1 MTTADEAN
9 SILSTVD
16 TAARKVR
23 ATRPTRAVP
32 LLVLGLVI
40 VGAMPFY
47 VLTEPTSHL
56 GEPPPNQLFWSLGG
70 MMGSRGGA
78 WTAIYWII
86 ALPLAYG
93 FIAWWYRRA
102 ARRNGVAIN
111 VKPLVTTGVALFAL
125 LLVLLTQAPT
135 FLPGDIVLRG
145 LTPILTM
152 AAGLFVWSVAERS
165 KGLLAV
171 ALVFLAAAIST
182 SMYDFGNVVPFVAW
196 DVYWQYMLLPNL
208 ALCAAILL
216 LSSAI
221 YAVVERRDR
230 TVA

>member
-47 VLTEPTSHL
+47 VLTEPTSQE
-56 GEPPPNQLFWSLGG
+56 GAPPNQLVWSLGG
-70 MMGSRGGA
+70 MMGTRAGA
-78 WTAIYWII
+78 CTAIYWII
-86 ALPLAYG
+86 ALPVAYG

-102 ARRNGVAIN
+102 AQRDGVAIN
-111 VKPLVTTGVALFAL
+111 VKPLVITGVALFAL

-135 FLPGDIVLRG
+135 FLPGDIVIRG

-152 AAGLFVWSVAERS
+152 AVGLFVWSVAERS

-171 ALVFLAAAIST
+171 ALVFLGAAIST
-182 SMYDFGNVVPFVAW
+182 SLYDFGNVVPFVAW
-196 DVYWQYMLLPNL
+196 DVYWQYSLLPNV
-208 ALCAAILL
+208 ALCASILL
-216 LSSAI
+216 VSSAI

-230 TVA
+230 TIA